1 MLYLIERHVPPK
13 EMGMVVPLE
22 EGRIHVGEGALS
34 RNAGLFVEER
44 KTSLQFSVDAYLAK
58 ITACYTQFATGTVG
72 EELTLLFGDFST
84 GIRGELVV
92 DFIRLER

>member
-1 MLYLIERHVPPK
+1 
-13 EMGMVVPLE
+13 MGMVVPLE

-58 ITACYTQFATGTVG
+58 ITSGYTQFATGTVG
-72 EELTLLFGDFST
+72 EELTLLLGDFST